1 VDADGSTTS
10 TITLQAKDANNN
22 NLSVGGLT
30 VTMIRSGSS
39 ATLSSVTDNNDGTYT
54 ATIKNTTAET
64 VTVTAA
70 FGGTNVTDTATVT
83 FTATAATVGNSTL
96 TASTATVAA
105 DGSTTSTITL
115 QAKDA
120 NNNNLSVGGLTVTM
134 STTGS
139 ATLSGVTN
147 VGNGTYT
154 ATITSTTAET
164 VTVTA
169 AFGGS
174 NVPDTAAVA
183 FTAVVMTVDGVTYST
198 VKIGIQTWTAENMR
212 HDAVAGNTYTYQ
224 GDSAEDVVTYGKL
237 YDWAAAMEGSTMES
251 AQGICALGW
260 HVPSDKDWK
269 DLEDYLGMSTD
280 DQEVSN
286 NWRGTDQGTQ
296 LKEVGTSG
304 FEAKLAGF
312 RNTVGNFDGRG
323 VNTHLWSSTAPV
335 GGGAYRR
342 ALHSSSAG
350 VHRNALSKASGFS
363 VRCLKD

>member
-1 VDADGSTTS
+1 
-10 TITLQAKDANNN
+10 
-22 NLSVGGLT
+22 
-30 VTMIRSGSS
+30 
-39 ATLSSVTDNNDGTYT
+39 
-54 ATIKNTTAET
+54 
-64 VTVTAA
+64 
-70 FGGTNVTDTATVT
+70 
-83 FTATAATVGNSTL
+83 
-96 TASTATVAA
+96 
-105 DGSTTSTITL
+105 
-115 QAKDA
+115 
-120 NNNNLSVGGLTVTM
+120 
-134 STTGS
+134 
-139 ATLSGVTN
+139 
-147 VGNGTYT
+147 
-154 ATITSTTAET
+154 
-164 VTVTA
+164 
-169 AFGGS
+169 
-174 NVPDTAAVA
+174 
-183 FTAVVMTVDGVTYST
+183 
-198 VKIGIQTWTAENMR
+198 
-212 HDAVAGNTYTYQ
+212 
-224 GDSAEDVVTYGKL
+224 
-237 YDWAAAMEGSTMES
+237 MEGSTMES

-350 VHRNALSKASGFS
+350 VHRNALSKVSGFS